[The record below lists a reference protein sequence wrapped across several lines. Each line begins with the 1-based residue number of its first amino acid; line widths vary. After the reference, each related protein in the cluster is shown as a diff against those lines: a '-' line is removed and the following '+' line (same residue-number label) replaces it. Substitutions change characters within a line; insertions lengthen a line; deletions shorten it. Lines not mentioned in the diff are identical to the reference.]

1 MAEKKPLGACVLS
14 SLLFSDLYSF
24 KCIEQ
29 QKDTDCNTI
38 QISIQQIYLE
48 LSQSIVQ
55 IPTKPTVCTAFWC
68 QETGRTWEEAHRDQ
82 DPGHVEVSGFH
93 DSTGHFHWSQLFRF
107 EQILTDG
114 AMSPNSKRHVR
125 VH

>member
-1 MAEKKPLGACVLS
+1 MG
-14 SLLFSDLYSF
+14 DY
-24 KCIEQ
+24 
-29 QKDTDCNTI
+29 TI

-68 QETGRTWEEAHRDQ
+68 QETERTWEEAHRDQ

-93 DSTGHFHWSQLFRF
+93 DSTGHFHWLEPTLQIRTH
-107 EQILTDG
+107 QILTDG
-114 AMSPNSKRHVR
+114 AIDVSKLEAPLRHGDCTQR
-125 VH
+125 VCH